1 VIQTI
6 LDAMPARIAR
16 WMMSDPNERLLDFI
30 RKHGKD
36 YAQACADVEYLRE
49 YRKSKKA
56 ILEIEAAEL
65 HGLKT
70 GQEREAYAYSH
81 PEYKELLDGLR
92 VAVEKERYLGLMI
105 KGCWVKVDLFR
116 TQRADER
123 AERRA
128 YE

>member
-1 VIQTI
+1 
-6 LDAMPARIAR
+6 
-16 WMMSDPNERLLDFI
+16 MSDPNEKLLDFI
-30 RKHGKD
+30 RNNGRE
-36 YAQACADVEYLRE
+36 YAKACADVEYLRE
-49 YRKSKKA
+49 FRKSKKA

-70 GQEREAYAYSH
+70 GQEREAYAYAH
-81 PEYKELLDGLR
+81 PDYIALLDGLR

-123 AERRA
+123 AERKA
-128 YE
+128 YDQ

>member
-6 LDAMPARIAR
+6 LAVRCARIAR
-16 WMMSDPNERLLDFI
+16 WMMSDPNEKLLDFI

-70 GQEREAYAYSH
+70 GQEREAYAYAH
-81 PEYKELLDGLR
+81 PDYIALLDGLR
-92 VAVEKERYLGLMI
+92 VAVDKEKYLGIMI
-105 KGCWVKVDLFR
+105 NKNKDKEIKKQHSW
-116 TQRADER
+116 
-123 AERRA
+123 
-128 YE
+128 